1 MQRERVDYCVSCGEK
16 FAAIGRDRICGLC
29 RARRIAVDQLAH
41 EVTLMKHTIQ
51 EMQRVIDALV
61 EQKRI
66 HGTRRQNEARGV
78 DDTSEQPRK
87 ARAARL
93 A

>member
-1 MQRERVDYCVSCGEK
+1 MQRERVDYCLACGEK
-16 FAAIGRDRICGLC
+16 FAAIGRSKICGLC
-29 RARRIAVDQLAH
+29 KARRIAVAQLAQ
-41 EVTLMKHTIQ
+41 EVMLMKHTIQ
-51 EMQRVIDALV
+51 EIQRVLDALV

-78 DDTSEQPRK
+78 DEHCGKPRE
-87 ARAARL
+87 ARAVRL

>member
-1 MQRERVDYCVSCGEK
+1 MQRERVDYCVACGEK
-16 FAAIGRDRICGLC
+16 FAAIGRSRICGLC
-29 RARRIAVDQLAH
+29 KARRIAVDQLAH
-41 EVTLMKHTIQ
+41 EVMLMKHTIQ

-66 HGTRRQNEARGV
+66 HGTKRQNEERGV
-78 DDTSEQPRK
+78 DDASGQPRE
-87 ARAARL
+87 ARAIRL